1 VGTSAQE
8 KRVDA
13 SSPAPALVPRK
24 QRTTQN
30 VRQLA
35 DAWPEVIARI
45 RDADHRL
52 LLLDFDGTLVGLRRH
67 PDDVRFSELGRRIL
81 KRLVGLENLTVAVV
95 SGRELAQI
103 QKLVGVEGIRYVG
116 LHGAER
122 LGEATVPSIA
132 ARQMIAAALEAA
144 QKGLAGLRG
153 IEIENKHLSFAV
165 HYRGARQSA
174 AEAAGRVV
182 GTIVAKA
189 NDKLRILC
197 GKKVWEVLPREF
209 PGKGIA
215 VLELF
220 ASLPDEKIAIYFGDD
235 ETDEEA
241 FAVLPGQITVNVG
254 SGANTRASF
263 YVPGPS
269 EVLHFLARLE
279 KELQ

>member
-1 VGTSAQE
+1 VETRAQE
-8 KRVDA
+8 ERVDA

-24 QRTTQN
+24 RRTTQN
-30 VRQLA
+30 VRHLA
-35 DAWPEVIARI
+35 DAWPGVIARV

-67 PDDVRFSELGRRIL
+67 PDDVRFSERGKKIL
-81 KRLVGLENLTVAVV
+81 RRLVGLENLTVAVV
-95 SGRELAQI
+95 SGRELEQI

-122 LGEATVPSIA
+122 LGETTVPSIA
-132 ARQMIAAALEAA
+132 ARQMIAAALKAA
-144 QKGLAGLRG
+144 QTGLAGLRG

-174 AEAAGRVV
+174 VEAASRVV
-182 GTIVAKA
+182 AEIVATA

-197 GKKVWEVLPREF
+197 GKMVWEVLPREF
-209 PGKGIA
+209 PGKGVA
-215 VLELF
+215 VLQLF
-220 ASLPDEKIAIYFGDD
+220 APLPEKKIAIYFGDD

-254 SGANTRASF
+254 SGTNTHASF
-263 YVPGPS
+263 YVRGPS
-269 EVLHFLARLE
+269 EVLHFLSRLE
-279 KELQ
+279 KEL

>member
-24 QRTTQN
+24 RRTKQD
-30 VRQLA
+30 VRHLA
-35 DAWPEVIARI
+35 NAWDDVIARV

-67 PDDVRFSELGRRIL
+67 PDDVRFSERGKKIL
-81 KRLVGLENLTVAVV
+81 KRFVGLKNLTVAVV
-95 SGRELAQI
+95 SGRELEQI
-103 QKLVGVEGIRYVG
+103 RKLVDVEGIRYVG

-122 LGEATVPSIA
+122 LGEATVPSTA
-132 ARQMIAAALEAA
+132 ARQMIAAALKAA
-144 QKGLAGLRG
+144 QTGLKGLRG

-174 AEAAGRVV
+174 VEAASRVV
-182 GTIVAKA
+182 AEIVAKA
-189 NDKLRILC
+189 NEKLRILG

-209 PGKGIA
+209 PGKGFA
-215 VLELF
+215 VRELF
-220 ASLPDEKIAIYFGDD
+220 ASLPDTKIAIYVGDD

-254 SGANTRASF
+254 TGTNTRASF
-263 YVPGPS
+263 YVRGPS
-269 EVLHFLARLE
+269 EVLHFLSRLQ
-279 KELQ
+279 KEL